1 MGWQAPV
8 EGPMI
13 SAVECRTC
21 SEACLLLGMAKD
33 ISKKR
38 AMIYMLM
45 ARSWT
50 RLAKQMDQLAAIK
63 KEGLRGIEWVIFE

>member
-1 MGWQAPV
+1 
-8 EGPMI
+8 MI

-33 ISKKR
+33 ISEKR
-38 AMIYMLM
+38 ATIYVLM

-50 RLAKQMDQLAAIK
+50 RLAKQMDRLAAIK
-63 KEGLRGIEWVIFE
+63 KEEDD

>member
-1 MGWQAPV
+1 
-8 EGPMI
+8 MI

-21 SEACLLLGMAKD
+21 SEACLLLGMTGD

-38 AMIYMLM
+38 ATIYVLM

-50 RLAKQMDQLAAIK
+50 RLAKQMDQLAAII
-63 KEGLRGIEWVIFE
+63 KEEDD

>member
-1 MGWQAPV
+1 
-8 EGPMI
+8 MI
-13 SAVECRTC
+13 SAVECRIC

-38 AMIYMLM
+38 SMIYTLM

-50 RLAKQMDQLAAIK
+50 RLASQMDRLAAIK
-63 KEGLRGIEWVIFE
+63 KEEGD